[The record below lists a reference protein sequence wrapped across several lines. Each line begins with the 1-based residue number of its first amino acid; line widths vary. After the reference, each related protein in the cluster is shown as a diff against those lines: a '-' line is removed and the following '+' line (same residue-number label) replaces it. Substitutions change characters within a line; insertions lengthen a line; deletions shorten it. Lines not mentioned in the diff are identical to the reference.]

1 VILNVDC
8 TEHLLLAIEV
18 LSAEVEACNM
28 IISPHPLRQLIF
40 CEPRDKL
47 QPWSFVLKREEPGNE
62 FGLSRVQLK
71 RTVMVEKNC

>member
-1 VILNVDC
+1 MILNVDC
-8 TEHLLLAIEV
+8 TDHLLLAIEV

-28 IISPHPLRQLIF
+28 ILSPHPLRKLIF

-47 QPWSFVLKREEPGNE
+47 RPWSFVLKREEPGNE